1 MINACIEILGAHTNT
16 WKCLFGQKYSSRQ
29 KQQQV
34 SPPMSWW
41 LVGRWWCWWRCRPQA
56 TMAPPLFSAQ
66 TTANNS
72 HRIFYLPP
80 TTATKISYCV
90 PISQRSQPTQS
101 QGTKINLFEEENS
114 PVEQFATSSNPG
126 VTAILPVLLLVL
138 VIVIFASDS
147 YSGHT
152 SSIVS
157 PEKECV
163 RLRQCSLALKA
174 NWLWSLT
181 RSTARRWTGSLE
193 KIAAFSYGL
202 APPVVVPQHQ
212 HYPLPKQAT
221 IHFTIIFFTLLF
233 H

>member
-1 MINACIEILGAHTNT
+1 MGAG
-16 WKCLFGQKYSSRQ
+16 WWYPL
-29 KQQQV
+29 V
-34 SPPMSWW
+34 STAGIHW
-41 LVGRWWCWWRCRPQA
+41 LLWWRCRPQA

-126 VTAILPVLLLVL
+126 VTAKLPMTVLLLVI
-138 VIVIFASDS
+138 VIVIFVSD
-147 YSGHT
+147 

-212 HYPLPKQAT
+212 H
-221 IHFTIIFFTLLF
+221 
-233 H
+233 